1 MEKNIQMKNIISNYP
16 KEVIIVGGGLSI
28 KPYISLL
35 QPILVNKYTILT
47 NYAYKDFSGT
57 FLTFT
62 DSRHFYY
69 PNQDCIE
76 KKCHPY
82 IYEDLKKLPLIIGIN
97 QNGVEEFKLPNTI
110 LVDKKYRR
118 DLTGGTALNILI
130 NLLKFKGNVYLL
142 GFDWTRRTELPENKE
157 DYNPKS
163 DLQIHYYPKK
173 ETNHQGCGYI
183 GYYEKHNPNKIFDPF
198 SKEKDVKI
206 FNVSPESNINSFEK
220 ITYEQ
225 MFELLNKEEINQ
237 DELRNYIKENLVCII

>member
-1 MEKNIQMKNIISNYP
+1 MLPNECIIIGGGQSILEGLNYP
-16 KEVIIVGGGLSI
+16 SNPGLQ
-28 KPYISLL
+28 SLCAT
-35 QPILVNKYTILT
+35 KFTILI
-47 NYAYKDFSGT
+47 NYAYKDFPGT

-82 IYEDLKKLPLIIGIN
+82 IYEDLKKLPLIVGIN

-130 NLLKFKGNVYLL
+130 NLLKFTGNIYLL
-142 GFDWTRRTELPENKE
+142 GFDWTRRTELPEKKE

-163 DLQIHYYPKK
+163 DLQIHYYNKK
-173 ETNHQGCGYI
+173 ETNHQGCGYV
-183 GYYEKHNPNKIFDPF
+183 GYYEKHNPNKIFEPF

-206 FNVSPESNINSFEK
+206 FNVSPKSNIDCFEK
-220 ITYEQ
+220 ISYES
-225 MFELLNKEEINQ
+225 MFTLLNNDNINQELLRKE
-237 DELRNYIKENLVCII
+237 IKNFLQQSL